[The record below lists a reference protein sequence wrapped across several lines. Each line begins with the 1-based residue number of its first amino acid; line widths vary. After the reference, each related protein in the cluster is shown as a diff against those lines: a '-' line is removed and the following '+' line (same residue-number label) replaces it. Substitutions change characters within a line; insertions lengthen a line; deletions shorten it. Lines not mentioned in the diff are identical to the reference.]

1 MWGIMQ
7 VQALVGPTTDPIAP
21 VWEQF
26 ANAQAVWFPVLFDYA
41 QKVFLSLALVE
52 IGLGALLWM
61 TQGRDAEQI
70 SGGLFRKIIWI
81 GFMYAVLLNAQRWIP
96 AVIDSFVIA
105 GSTASGVPALNPGE
119 VVLQGIGIA
128 FKIFA
133 TVGRW
138 GLLTSPVGFAVTLV
152 AAFCILFAFLLIAM
166 QLLFT
171 LIESYIVT
179 GAGVFLLGFAAFRG
193 TATISERYL
202 GYVVAVGIKLF
213 VLYLIVGAG
222 MTLADQWGQ
231 AITPE
236 TMASFAGPL
245 SIMCAALCYGA
256 IAWHIPSV
264 AASAISG
271 AVGFGTS
278 EMLTTAFMAQRLL
291 PNMGG
296 LSKLGSMPGG
306 ATDPPSGGRS
316 GPIRAGAAVMGA
328 TMLGS
333 APRGMGPSGGA
344 PQHGMGGSVPKLG
357 GPSGSSVPLLPG
369 PTE

>member
-1 MWGIMQ
+1 MWGSMQ
-7 VQALVGPTTDPIAP
+7 VQALVGPTGDPIAP

-52 IGLGALLWM
+52 VGLGALLWM

-81 GFMYAVLLNAQRWIP
+81 GFMYAVWLNAERWLP
-96 AVIDSFVIA
+96 AVTDCFAIA

-128 FKIFA
+128 AKMFA
-133 TVGRW
+133 TVGLW
-138 GLLTSPVGFAVTLV
+138 GLLASPVGLAVTLV
-152 AAFCILFAFLLIAM
+152 AAFVILFAFLLIAL

-179 GAGVFLLGFAAFRG
+179 GAGVFLLGLAAFRG

-213 VLYLIVGAG
+213 VLYLIIGAG
-222 MTLADQWGQ
+222 TTLATQWSE
-231 AITPE
+231 AITPAN
-236 TMASFAGPL
+236 MASFAGPL
-245 SIMCAALCYGA
+245 SIMAAALCYGA
-256 IAWHIPSV
+256 IAWHVPSV

-271 AVGFGTS
+271 TVGFGTS
-278 EMLTTAFMAQRLL
+278 ELLASGFMAQRLM
-291 PNMGG
+291 PSMRG
-296 LSKLGSMPGG
+296 LGKLGSLPAG
-306 ATDPPSGGRS
+306 ATDPLDGGSSGRS
-316 GPIRAGAAVMGA
+316 GPIRAGAAVLGA
-328 TMLGS
+328 TLLGS
-333 APRGMGPSGGA
+333 APRGMGPGGGA
-344 PQHGMGGSVPKLG
+344 PQHGMSGSVPKLG
-357 GPSGSSVPLLPG
+357 GPTLGSV
-369 PTE
+369 

>member
-7 VQALVGPTTDPIAP
+7 VQALVGPTADPIAP

-52 IGLGALLWM
+52 VGLGALLWM

-81 GFMYAVLLNAQRWIP
+81 GFMYAILLNAQRWIP

-119 VVLQGIGIA
+119 VVLQGIGLA
-128 FKIFA
+128 AKMFA
-133 TVGRW
+133 TVGLW
-138 GLLTSPVGFAVTLV
+138 GLLASPVGLAVTLV
-152 AAFCILFAFLLIAM
+152 AAFVILFAFLLIAL

-213 VLYLIVGAG
+213 VIYLIIGAG
-222 MTLADQWGQ
+222 ATLATQWGE
-231 AITPE
+231 AITPA

-245 SIMCAALCYGA
+245 SIMCAALAYGA
-256 IAWHIPSV
+256 IAWHVPSV

-278 EMLTTAFMAQRLL
+278 ELLASAFMARRMM
-291 PNMGG
+291 PSMGG
-296 LSKLGSMPGG
+296 LSKLGSLPAG
-306 ATDPPSGGRS
+306 ATDPLGGGGTGRA
-316 GPIRAGAAVMGA
+316 GPIRAGAAVMAA
-328 TMLGS
+328 TMIS
-333 APRGMGPSGGA
+333 AA
-344 PQHGMGGSVPKLG
+344 P
-357 GPSGSSVPLLPG
+357 
-369 PTE
+369 

>member
-1 MWGIMQ
+1 MQ

-26 ANAQAVWFPVLFDYA
+26 ANAQAFWFPVLFDYA

-52 IGLGALLWM
+52 VGLGALLWM

-70 SGGLFRKIIWI
+70 SGGLLRKIIWI
-81 GFMYAVLLNAQRWIP
+81 GFMYAVLLNAQIWIP

-128 FKIFA
+128 AKMFS
-133 TVGRW
+133 TVGLW
-138 GLLTSPVGFAVTLV
+138 GLLSSPVGLAVTLV
-152 AAFCILFAFLLIAM
+152 AAFGILFAFLLIAL

-171 LIESYIVT
+171 LIESYLVT

-213 VLYLIVGAG
+213 VIYLIIGAG
-222 MTLADQWGQ
+222 MTLATQWGE
-231 AITPE
+231 AITPA

-245 SIMCAALCYGA
+245 SIMAAALAYGA
-256 IAWHIPSV
+256 IAWHVPSV

-271 AVGFGTS
+271 TVGFGTS
-278 EMLTTAFMAQRLL
+278 ELLASAFIAQRIM
-291 PNMGG
+291 PNMSGWG
-296 LSKLGSMPGG
+296 KLGSLPAG
-306 ATDPPSGGRS
+306 ATDPLGRGGTEGQ
-316 GPIRAGAAVMGA
+316 GPIRAGAAVLGA
-328 TMLGS
+328 TMIGH
-333 APRGMGPSGGA
+333 APRGMGPSGGT
-344 PQHGMGGSVPKLG
+344 QHQGMGGSIPKLG
-357 GPSGSSVPLLPG
+357 GPTSSSVPLLTG